1 GSVTIL
7 SDSKQ
12 IKNGTVSLNPNGAG
26 GNTQLS
32 SDWIAAVMRK
42 LPDSDP
48 TKIAVEQARI
58 AGKLKTAVTGVDRA
72 TGKAVIIPIQ
82 VPSKPTIS
90 KKVTK

>member
-1 GSVTIL
+1 MVQIMVLTMFGLQKDGSVTIL

-58 AGKLKTAVTGVDRA
+58 AGKLK
-72 TGKAVIIPIQ
+72 Q
-82 VPSKPTIS
+82 Q
-90 KKVTK
+90 